1 MLIRFAAI
9 LSLCCAIALSGCTLD
24 AGFGSAR
31 SAPVLNGAIQV
42 GIPAGYCI
50 DTKSSRAG
58 KDSAVVLMGRC
69 SDAVLAKPALIT
81 VAIGKSGSAGV
92 MTADGAALAT
102 FFTSTQGRVALSRSG
117 RAADVTV
124 ISALS
129 SGDAF
134 LLHIKDRAVG
144 EYWRAVVGINGRL
157 VTLSATGTE
166 TVPLTPVDGRVLID
180 ATLKALRAANTGTR

>member
-9 LSLCCAIALSGCTLD
+9 LGLCAGLVLSGCTLD

-31 SAPVLNGAIQV
+31 SAPVLDGALQV
-42 GIPAGYCI
+42 GIPPGYCI
-50 DTKSSRAG
+50 DNKTSRAG
-58 KDSAVVLMGRC
+58 KESAVILMGRC

-81 VAIGKSGSAGV
+81 VSIGKSGSAGV
-92 MTADGAALAT
+92 MTADGAALAK
-102 FFTSTQGRVALSRSG
+102 FFISPQGRAALSRSG
-117 RAADVTV
+117 RAGDVQV

-134 LLHIKDRAVG
+134 LLHLKDRSVG
-144 EYWRAVVGINGRL
+144 EYWRAVVGTNGRL

-166 TVPLTPVDGRVLID
+166 TVPLAPADSRVLID

>member
-1 MLIRFAAI
+1 MIKRFASV
-9 LSLCCAIALSGCTLD
+9 LSLCCALVLPSCTLD

-42 GIPAGYCI
+42 GIPPGYCI
-50 DTKSSRAG
+50 DSKTSRAG
-58 KDSAVVLMGRC
+58 KDSAVILMGRC

-81 VAIGKSGSAGV
+81 VSIGKSGSAGV
-92 MTADGAALAT
+92 MTAEGAALAA
-102 FFTSTQGRVALSRSG
+102 FFTSTQGRAALSRRG

-124 ISALS
+124 MSALS

-134 LLHIKDRAVG
+134 LLHINDRALG

-166 TVPLTPVDGRVLID
+166 TVPLSPADGRTLID
-180 ATLKALRAANTGTR
+180 ATLKALRAANKGTP